1 MLNIIA
7 YIAYLSITFYITI
20 IVGRVLHK
28 DGKEFIPAMFTNDD
42 NTAHAINNILLAGYY
57 LLNLGYTAIQVKNWV
72 HVESVSQLM
81 ESVGDKT
88 GWILL
93 LLAGI
98 HYSNLTIFYIVHLIK
113 TKNVKALARQG
124 NQ

>member
-1 MLNIIA
+1 MLNIVA
-7 YIAYLSITFYITI
+7 YIVYLSITFYITI
-20 IVGRVLHK
+20 VVGRVLHR

-42 NTAHAINNILLAGYY
+42 KTAHAINNVLLAGYY

-72 HVESVSQLM
+72 KVDTISQLI
-81 ESVGDKT
+81 ESVGDKA

-98 HYSNLTIFYIVHLIK
+98 HYSNLITFYIVHYFK
-113 TKNVKALARQG
+113 QKSNPSTAVGTKH
-124 NQ
+124 